1 MIIRDRL
8 IAALEARG
16 YKVVEIRTKSTKM
29 KHPDHFSFLL
39 LGPSGSLR
47 SGPNRSSSVP
57 VDAFKAQLLRE
68 VDCLG
73 G

>member
-16 YKVVEIRTKSTKM
+16 YKVVEIRPKSTKM
-29 KHPDHFSFLL
+29 KHPDHFPFLF

-47 SGPNRSSSVP
+47 SGPNRTSAITV
-57 VDAFKAQLLRE
+57 AGFKAQLLRE
-68 VDCLG
+68 VG
-73 G
+73 